1 MHIPIQKVTIMGLGR
16 LGGSLA
22 AISYFLKRGIAV
34 HVTDQKSKE
43 ELKDSLDQFLG
54 KEGITFHCGGHE
66 KEDFIGSDA
75 VICSP
80 AVPQDSQW
88 VKCAQQYAPV
98 YNDLS
103 FFLKEYGDRITPY
116 IAVTGTRGK
125 TTTTQWIAHILGSSL
140 YGGNMPQRGF
150 FWLAERVEEG
160 EGDPLVVETS
170 SFQLEYM
177 DETLPAPHVAVL
189 TNLFVDHINRHKTME
204 VYGSIKARIALYQGK
219 DDHVIF
225 NADDP
230 GYSFFKTL
238 SYQSQQWCISLSL
251 LPQEKKGLYLE
262 DETIRF
268 RDEKGEYRVGI
279 VPSDMGRH
287 MKYNLLAS
295 LLASYLFKGSWEG
308 LFERIATLPSI
319 PLRQEKIVENEK
331 YLVVND
337 GAATSPD
344 AVIAALERFYVPG
357 TAFVIGGTDKG
368 LDMSGLASVLGERV
382 SPDDVFFL
390 EGSGTE
396 KLLGELSSYE
406 AYKGKSTYESL
417 EAIVIAIV
425 QKGYTR
431 IVFSPGGS
439 SFEKFQNEFHRGD
452 VFSDLIRKHIDV

>member
-34 HVTDQKSKE
+34 HVTDQKSEKE
-43 ELKDSLDQFLG
+43 LQESLDQFRG
-54 KEGITFHCGGHE
+54 REGITFHFGGHE
-66 KEDFIGSDA
+66 KEDFIGSDV

-88 VKCAQQYAPV
+88 VKYAQQHVPV

-103 FFLKEYGDRITPY
+103 FFLKEYGERIVPY
-116 IAVTGTRGK
+116 VAVTGTRGK
-125 TTTTQWIAHILGSSL
+125 TTTAQWIAHILGSCL

-150 FWLAERVEEG
+150 FWLAEKIEER
-160 EGDPLVVETS
+160 EHDPLVVETS

-177 DETLPAPHVAVL
+177 DETLPAPHVAVI
-189 TNLFVDHINRHKTME
+189 TNLFVDHMNRHKTME
-204 VYGSIKARIALYQGK
+204 VYGSIKARIALYQSK
-219 DDHVIF
+219 TDHVIF
-225 NADDP
+225 NIDDP
-230 GYSFFKTL
+230 GYSFFKTR
-238 SYQSQQWCISLSL
+238 SFPSQQWFISLSL
-251 LPQEKKGLYLE
+251 LPKGKKGLYL
-262 DETIRF
+262 DKGTVRF
-268 RDEKGEYRVGI
+268 RDEKGEYRIGMM
-279 VPSDMGRH
+279 PSGMGRH
-287 MKYNLLAS
+287 MNSNLLAS
-295 LLASYLFKGSWEG
+295 LLASYLFRGSWEG

-331 YLVVND
+331 YLIVND

-344 AVIAALERFYVPG
+344 AVIAAIEQFYTPG
-357 TAFVIGGTDKG
+357 TAFIIGGTDKG

-396 KLLGELSSYE
+396 KLLGNLSSYE
-406 AYKGKSTYESL
+406 AYKGKDTYQSL
-417 EAIVIAIV
+417 EDIITAIF
-425 QKGYTR
+425 QKEYRR

-439 SFEKFQNEFHRGD
+439 SFEKFQNEFHRGEI
-452 VFSDLIRKHIDV
+452 FSNLIRKQIDV

>member
-1 MHIPIQKVTIMGLGR
+1 MGLGR

-22 AISYFLKRGIAV
+22 AISYFLKRGVRV
-34 HVTDQKSKE
+34 HVTDQKTEE

-80 AVPQDSQW
+80 AVPQDSEW

-103 FFLKEYGDRITPY
+103 FFLEEYGDAVSPY
-116 IAVTGTRGK
+116 IAITGTRGK
-125 TTTTQWIAHILGSSL
+125 TTTTQWIAHILNSSL

-150 FWLAERVEEG
+150 FSLAERVEEG
-160 EGDPLVVETS
+160 ESDSLVVETS

-177 DETLPAPHVAVL
+177 DETLPPPHVAVI

-204 VYGSIKARIALYQGK
+204 VYGSIKARVALYQGK

-230 GYSFFKTL
+230 GYSFFKDLSCKSQRWFVSLSTL
-238 SYQSQQWCISLSL
+238 S
-251 LPQEKKGLYLE
+251 QEKKGLYLE
-262 DETIRF
+262 EGTIRF
-268 RDEKGEYRVGI
+268 RGKEGEYMIGTM
-279 VPSDMGRH
+279 PPDMGRH

-295 LLASYLFKGSWEG
+295 LLASYLFNGSWKG
-308 LFERIATLPSI
+308 LFERINTLPSI
-319 PLRQEKIVENEK
+319 PLRQEKILENEK
-331 YLVVND
+331 YLVIND

-344 AVIAALERFYVPG
+344 AVIAALERFYTPG
-357 TAFVIGGTDKG
+357 TAFIIGGTDKG
-368 LDMSGLASVLGERV
+368 LDMSGLASVLGKGV
-382 SPDDVFFL
+382 NPDDVFFL
-390 EGSGTE
+390 EGSGTNT
-396 KLLGELSSYE
+396 LCAELSLYE
-406 AYKGKSTYESL
+406 QYKERDIYHSL
-417 EAIVIAIV
+417 EDIVKTIV
-425 QKGYTR
+425 AQEYTR